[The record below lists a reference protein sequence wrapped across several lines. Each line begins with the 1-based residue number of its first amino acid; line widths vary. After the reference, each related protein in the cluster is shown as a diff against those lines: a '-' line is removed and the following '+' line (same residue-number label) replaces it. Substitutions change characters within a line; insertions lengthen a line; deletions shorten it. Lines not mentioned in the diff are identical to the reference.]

1 MGIYT
6 GYLTNFKMQFRNVN
20 AQKKLLLFLFIKRP
34 GDPLFCPYTND
45 GYDLSGLYL
54 GCVFDD
60 IDKEQKISLY
70 ADLGKSQFKE

>member
-1 MGIYT
+1 MGIQT
-6 GYLTNFKMQFRNVN
+6 GYLTNLKCSSGS
-20 AQKKLLLFLFIKRP
+20 KGIKDLLFSFIKRP

-60 IDKEQKISLY
+60 VNKEHKISLY
-70 ADLGKSQFKE
+70 ADIGKYQFKE

>member
-1 MGIYT
+1 
-6 GYLTNFKMQFRNVN
+6 MQLRNL
-20 AQKKLLLFLFIKRP
+20 KSSKTLLLFLFIKRP

-54 GCVFDD
+54 GCVFDE
-60 IDKEQKISLY
+60 KGHKISLF